1 MTKQEKTALNMAR
14 FIRSQTLT
22 LLEKLNELDADEQA
36 DICESLHDH
45 ADGFTAAASHA
56 SGMTVKTSDTYSSR
70 RRSLLVCERMPG
82 ADKPVRARQAVDLAG
97 VGRSHDPVT

>member
-36 DICESLHDH
+36 DICESLTTTPTS
-45 ADGFTAAASHA
+45 FTAAASHA

-97 VGRSHDPVT
+97 VGAQP

>member
-36 DICESLHDH
+36 DICESFHDH
-45 ADGFTAAASHA
+45 ADEL
-56 SGMTVKTSDTYSSR
+56 Y
-70 RRSLLVCERMPG
+70 RSCLARFGDGMPG
-82 ADKPVRARQAVDLAG
+82 ADKPVRAHQQVLAG
-97 VGRSHDPVT
+97 VGAQP

>member
-1 MTKQEKTALNMAR
+1 MFIISNPYREHPLSFHRYHPHEQKSPTEASVTKQENRPNMAR

-45 ADGFTAAASHA
+45 ADEL
-56 SGMTVKTSDTYSSR
+56 Y
-70 RRSLLVCERMPG
+70 RSCL
-82 ADKPVRARQAVDLAG
+82 ARFGDDGENL
-97 VGRSHDPVT
+97 

>member
-36 DICESLHDH
+36 DICESLHEAAGQLTEETGRKLSAVVSH
-45 ADGFTAAASHA
+45 RKQQSGCREQTSPSGRVSGF
-56 SGMTVKTSDTYSSR
+56 
-70 RRSLLVCERMPG
+70 
-82 ADKPVRARQAVDLAG
+82 
-97 VGRSHDPVT
+97 

>member
-36 DICESLHDH
+36 DICESFHDH
-45 ADGFTAAASHA
+45 ADEL
-56 SGMTVKTSDTYSSR
+56 Y
-70 RRSLLVCERMPG
+70 RSC
-82 ADKPVRARQAVDLAG
+82 LA
-97 VGRSHDPVT
+97 